1 MKTAV
6 VLALALSL
14 SAAARADFSYTTT
27 RKTTG
32 GAMAGMAGGAAGS
45 SKVYVKGQRMKIED
59 GNIAILVDFD
69 AQTIT
74 TLNNAKKTISVRG
87 FGDSAPAGAGAE
99 VKVDAKET
107 GQRKTVNGFDARE
120 LLLTMEADMAQ
131 GRGMG
136 GPMGGK
142 MQVEVDMWISSD
154 VPGSQ
159 ELRSFYVKNASRF
172 PWSAMAA
179 GGNPSLQA
187 AMAEV
192 QKKMAAMDG
201 VQVQQIVRIKPAP
214 GGPAMPAAPQ
224 MTGAQAAQ
232 MDQARA
238 RLEAMRAQGGPQ
250 AAFAEQALTG
260 AGAGAGNSSVLIE
273 ITADSSDFSTAVV
286 PASVFA
292 IPDGYTKV
300 AEK

>member
-1 MKTAV
+1 
-6 VLALALSL
+6 
-14 SAAARADFSYTTT
+14 
-27 RKTTG
+27 
-32 GAMAGMAGGAAGS
+32 
-45 SKVYVKGQRMKIED
+45 
-59 GNIAILVDFD
+59 
-69 AQTIT
+69 
-74 TLNNAKKTISVRG
+74 
-87 FGDSAPAGAGAE
+87 
-99 VKVDAKET
+99 
-107 GQRKTVNGFDARE
+107 
-120 LLLTMEADMAQ
+120 MEADMAQ
-131 GRGMG
+131 GRGAR

-159 ELRSFYVKNASRF
+159 ELRSIYQKNASRF

-201 VQVQQIVRIKPAP
+201 VQVQQIVRIKPAA

-250 AAFAEQALTG
+250 AAFAEQALARMGALTG
-260 AGAGAGNSSVLIE
+260 AGGGAGNSSALIE
-273 ITADSSDFSTAVV
+273 ITADSSDFSTAAV

-300 AEK
+300 TEK